1 MGFSLSKLNTK
12 VRENIFVVF
21 LVSAWSYFERLFSVI
36 CPVIVFF
43 RKRVSYWWIA
53 NIVISYHIACN
64 EIANEPFDFLQ
75 WWIELRI
82 DNSIVKFVACRKF
95 EFPEAALR
103 EFEFVLPQ
111 PQGHWLLLC
120 LSAIRFQATQCREN
134 FDFFEWHLF

>member
-82 DNSIVKFVACRKF
+82 DNSIVKSVAHQNRFCFQRLHAF
-95 EFPEAALR
+95 R
-103 EFEFVLPQ
+103 ESEFVLPQ
-111 PQGHWLLLC
+111 PQGHW
-120 LSAIRFQATQCREN
+120 RFIVSVARPYVSKPHCQ
-134 FDFFEWHLF
+134 